1 MSTSR
6 WLARYDIT
14 KTFHFQGGL
23 RIVVAQLIQNGLQRI
38 SDIIQDVSLT
48 SDHNFAMGW
57 VDHAGQILRIL
68 AHFAEPLRHESSQ
81 LPQLDSDAQDKF
93 IGNLYDKFKALE
105 AMQSQDSSARVAGLS
120 IFLARVLQFDL
131 AFIRAWTTKTIDT
144 GVGLL
149 TILFRL
155 AMV

>member
-1 MSTSR
+1 
-6 WLARYDIT
+6 
-14 KTFHFQGGL
+14 
-23 RIVVAQLIQNGLQRI
+23 
-38 SDIIQDVSLT
+38 
-48 SDHNFAMGW
+48 MGW

-68 AHFAEPLRHESSQ
+68 AHFAEPLRHEPSL
-81 LPQLDSDAQDKF
+81 LPQLDSDAQDNF

-105 AMQSQDSSARVAGLS
+105 AMQSQNSSARVAGLS